1 MSDGKVS
8 RRFFIIGST
17 AALTAG
23 KALAK
28 TASLKRVGYKSPNEK
43 LNIAAIG
50 AGGKGASDIE
60 GCASE
65 NIVALCDPDAKT
77 AAKTFQKYPQAKQ
90 YKDFRQMLD
99 KEKNIDA
106 VTISTPDHNHAVAAM
121 WAMERGIHVYVQK
134 PLTHNIHEARK
145 LTEAA
150 RKYGVASQM
159 GNQGHSGEGVRQ
171 LCEMVWAGEIG
182 NVKEVHVWTNRPI
195 WPQGIPN
202 PLPKE
207 PVPDT
212 MDWDVWLG
220 PAKFRDYNHD
230 YAPFNWRG
238 WYDFGCGALGDM
250 ACHICDPANWAL
262 QLRDPISVECIKID
276 GRNDQTFPNKSIV
289 KYEFPA
295 RGTMPPVTLYWYE
308 GGELPPRPQGIG
320 EEVKLGNGK
329 NGSLFIGDKGILTT
343 GEYGDGTRLL
353 PDERMKDYKFPDPIL
368 TRSPGHYRDWLRA
381 SKGGEKACS
390 NFDYSGPFTEWVLLG
405 VIAQR
410 LEGKLLWDDKK
421 MRFTN
426 NSKANQ
432 YVSRDY
438 RKAWKV

>member
-1 MSDGKVS
+1 MSDRRVS
-8 RRFFIIGST
+8 RRSFIMTS
-17 AALTAG
+17 AATLTAG
-23 KALAK
+23 KVLAK
-28 TASLKRVGYKSPNEK
+28 TVSLKRLGYKSPNEK

-50 AGGKGASDIE
+50 AGGKGASDLE
-60 GCASE
+60 GCSSE
-65 NIVALCDPDAKT
+65 NIVALCDPDWKT
-77 AAKTFQKYPQAKQ
+77 AAKSFEKYPKAKQ

-99 KEKNIDA
+99 RQKDIEA
-106 VTISTPDHNHAVAAM
+106 VTISTPDHNHAVAAL

-134 PLTHNIHEARK
+134 PLTQNIHEARK

-150 RKYGVASQM
+150 RKYGVATQM
-159 GNQGHSGEGVRQ
+159 GNQGHSGEGVRK

-212 MDWDVWLG
+212 MDWDIWLG
-220 PAKFRDYNHD
+220 PAKVRDYNHD

-262 QLRDPISVECIKID
+262 QLRDPSSVECIKID

-295 RGTMPPVTLYWYE
+295 RGTMAPVTLYWYE
-308 GGELPPRPQGIG
+308 GGELPPRPQGVG
-320 EEVKLGNGK
+320 EDVKLGNGK
-329 NGSLFIGDKGILTT
+329 NGSLFSGDKGIITA
-343 GEYGDGTRLL
+343 GEYGDDSRLL

-381 SKGGEKACS
+381 CKGGEKACS

-410 LEGKLLWDDKK
+410 VEGKLLWDSNK

-432 YVSRDY
+432 YISREY
-438 RKAWKV
+438 RKGWKV